1 MTDQDASL
9 GDLVAA
15 ATQNLSTLMKQEVQL
30 AKIEIKREVVAAGK
44 GAGLLGGAGAL
55 GALGGIFVSIAL
67 AYALNEVLPT
77 FLSFLLVGMVYL
89 VVAGLLALVG
99 KKSLSKVGPPE
110 KTIAT
115 VKDDVAW
122 AKHPTVAPTKTLDEG
137 SRR

>member
-77 FLSFLLVGMVYL
+77 FLSFLLVGVVYL
-89 VVAGLLALVG
+89 VVAGLLALIG

>member
-77 FLSFLLVGMVYL
+77 FLSFLLVGVVYL
-89 VVAGLLALVG
+89 VVAGLLALIG

-115 VKDDVAW
+115 MKDDVAW

>member
-77 FLSFLLVGMVYL
+77 FLSFLLVGVVYL
-89 VVAGLLALVG
+89 VVAGLLALIG
-99 KKSLSKVGPPE
+99 KKSLSKVGPPQ

>member
-1 MTDQDASL
+1 MTDQNASL

-77 FLSFLLVGMVYL
+77 FVSFLLVGVVYL
-89 VVAGLLALVG
+89 VVAALLALIG

-122 AKHPTVAPTKTLDEG
+122 AKHPTVAPTKTLDES

>member
-77 FLSFLLVGMVYL
+77 FLSFLLVGVVYL

-115 VKDDVAW
+115 MKDDVAW

>member
-115 VKDDVAW
+115 MKDDVAW

>member
-44 GAGLLGGAGAL
+44 GAGLLGGASAL

-77 FLSFLLVGMVYL
+77 FLSFLLVGVVYL

>member
-77 FLSFLLVGMVYL
+77 FLSFLLVGVVYL

>member
-1 MTDQDASL
+1 MTDQNASL

-77 FLSFLLVGMVYL
+77 FLSFLLVGVVYL
-89 VVAGLLALVG
+89 VVAGLLALIG

>member
-77 FLSFLLVGMVYL
+77 FVSFLLVGVVYL
-89 VVAGLLALVG
+89 VVAGLLALIG

>member
-55 GALGGIFVSIAL
+55 GVLGGIFVSIAL

-77 FLSFLLVGMVYL
+77 FLSFLLVGVVYL
-89 VVAGLLALVG
+89 VVAGLLALIG